1 MLDRLERAALIA
13 AISCGGAVA
22 VPAVASEGAL
32 QGAWTMVGTE
42 CSETFDLSGGTA
54 KFRDRG
60 ASVSTGIIVRGD
72 RFEGPISTCSIGRIS
87 QNGDVYKVR
96 LGCAS
101 SIMFSDVTVSLSLLD
116 PEHFRRF
123 DPDFPEVSVDYQKC
137 SP

>member
-1 MLDRLERAALIA
+1 MLSGLERAALVA
-13 AISCGGAVA
+13 AICAGTAV
-22 VPAVASEGAL
+22 VPAIASEGAL

-87 QNGDVYKVR
+87 RNGDVYKVR

-101 SIMFSDVTVSLSLLD
+101 SIMFSDITVSLSVLD
-116 PEHFRRF
+116 SEHFRRF
-123 DPDFPEVSVDYQKC
+123 DPDFPEISVDYQKC